1 MTDHTAK
8 NLSLK
13 LARIAEALAEDV
25 DALTD
30 EQVLQEARED
40 GIDTARVATEF
51 RSSALSIINQAK
63 RQRLIQARMALQQS
77 QQSRNAAVRVR
88 PTLAVIKLRIQE
100 ILTLKP
106 SLAIAFRDGK
116 EISDDDWLSLWDDLI
131 ETGAVKEDDDIS

>member
-13 LARIAEALAEDV
+13 LARISEALAEDV
-25 DALTD
+25 DELSD

-40 GIDTARVATEF
+40 GIDTARVAAEF

-77 QQSRNAAVRVR
+77 QQSRNAAVRAR
-88 PTLAVIKLRIQE
+88 PTLTVIKSRIQE

-116 EISDDDWLSLWDDLI
+116 EISDDDWLSLWDDLV
-131 ETGAVKEDDDIS
+131 ETGAVKEGDDIP